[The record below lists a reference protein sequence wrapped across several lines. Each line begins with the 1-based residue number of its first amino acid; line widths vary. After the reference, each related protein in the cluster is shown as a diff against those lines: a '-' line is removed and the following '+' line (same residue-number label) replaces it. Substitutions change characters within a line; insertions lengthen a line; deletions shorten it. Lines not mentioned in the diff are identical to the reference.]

1 MKFKE
6 APVDAIL
13 IVANTADG
21 PVYARK
27 LEGWVSTGAVKHNAH
42 WVTASGE
49 FRGVCVITEDQ
60 DVEVHSTNDA
70 DLSGYDAKPKR
81 GTGKR
86 TRGGGTGSRMPAES
100 GDNSGES
107 VG

>member
-6 APVDAIL
+6 AQVNSIL

-27 LEGWVSTGAVKHNAH
+27 LEAWVNTGAVRHNAH
-42 WVTASGE
+42 WVTANGE

-60 DVEVHSTNDA
+60 DVEVYSTNDA
-70 DLSGYDAKPKR
+70 DLSDHDAKPKR
-81 GTGKR
+81 GTSKR
-86 TRGGGTGSRMPAES
+86 VRGGSADSRVPAES
-100 GDNSGES
+100 SDSGGES